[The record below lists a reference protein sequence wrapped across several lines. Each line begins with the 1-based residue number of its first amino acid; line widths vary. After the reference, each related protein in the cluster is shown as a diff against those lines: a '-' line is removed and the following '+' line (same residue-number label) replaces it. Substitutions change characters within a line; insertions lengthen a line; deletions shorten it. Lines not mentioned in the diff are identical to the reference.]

1 MVSSQGGY
9 SDKGAKE
16 SIQIMSKDQVKMVEE
31 KEGNELMV
39 KELELKLES
48 LEKLKNELE
57 LKVEKKSHYLAMDVH
72 DCSKIGYDRTIKP
85 DVVITIEPGIY
96 IPSSLDCAQR

>member
-16 SIQIMSKDQVKMVEE
+16 SIQIMSKDQVKTVEE

-57 LKVEKKSHYLAMDVH
+57 LKVEKKSTEISGTLIQNQNLKHEL
-72 DCSKIGYDRTIKP
+72 
-85 DVVITIEPGIY
+85 
-96 IPSSLDCAQR
+96 